1 MKPKAQI
8 EYKPLGA
15 LRELPGNPRTIK
27 KDQFEKLKTSLQNN
41 ADYFEARP
49 LILSDRTGELVILA
63 GNQRYKAAKAIGLE
77 QVPTITLHGLTE
89 EREREII
96 IRDNVNNGE
105 WDFDELANAWDEE
118 ELDAWGV
125 DIPRPKT
132 YEDGVMSRDFIVMP
146 TTVLDSTRPQW
157 QERKQIWRSR
167 IASEKGRKENLTG
180 FKGLLSKD
188 GYTSIFDPVL
198 AECLYKWFGI
208 PGGTVLDPFAGGSVR
223 GIVAGWLGM
232 EYFGNDLSA
241 SQIEE
246 NRKQA
251 EQNKDILLK
260 TPRWSIGD
268 SANIN
273 DIIAKEAPTDKF
285 DMIMSCPPYAD
296 LEVYSD
302 DPADISNMPY
312 EQFLETYRKII
323 KDSCSH
329 LKENRFAVFVVGE
342 LRDQSS
348 TLRGFVYDT
357 IKAFEDAGLRYYNHA
372 ILANNANCGLRVR
385 GHMLSRKLVHA
396 HQDALVFTKG
406 EPDSSDY
413 IFLDPEALLKRMQEE
428 RKLVP
433 QNEDILIFTNAQS
446 NEALRENFEEI
457 GGGAN
462 A

>member
-1 MKPKAQI
+1 MKPKTQI
-8 EYKPLGA
+8 EYRKLSE
-15 LRELPGNPRTIK
+15 LHELPGNPRTIK

-49 LILSDRTGELVILA
+49 LILSDRTGQLVILA
-63 GNQRYKAAKAIGLE
+63 GNQRYKAAKALKMTE
-77 QVPTITLHGLTE
+77 VPTITLHNLTE
-89 EREREII
+89 EREREIV

-132 YEDGVMSRDFIVMP
+132 YEDGSIARDFL
-146 TTVLDSTRPQW
+146 TTPSTLLLSSDPDW
-157 QERKQIWRSR
+157 QERKNIWKTR
-167 IASEKGRKENLTG
+167 IKSEKGRGENLTG
-180 FKGLLSKD
+180 FNGLITET
-188 GYTSIFDPVL
+188 YTSIFDPVL

-208 PGGTVLDPFAGGSVR
+208 PNGTVLDPFAGGSVR

-241 SQIEE
+241 EQITE

-251 EQNKDILLK
+251 EQNKDIILK
-260 TPRWSIGD
+260 MPKWSIGD
-268 SANIN
+268 SAKIN
-273 DIIAKEAPTDKF
+273 EIIAKEAPTDKF

-312 EQFLETYRKII
+312 EQFLATYRKII
-323 KDSCSH
+323 KDSCAH

-372 ILANNANCGLRVR
+372 ILGNRANIRLRIR
-385 GHMLSRKLVHA
+385 GNMKTRKLVHA
-396 HQDALVFTKG
+396 HQDALVFAKG
-406 EPDSSDY
+406 DPDGEKYEQLSEKDV
-413 IFLDPEALLKRMQEE
+413 IKEMNKR
-428 RKLVP
+428 RKLID
-433 QNEDILIFTNAQS
+433 QTEDVLVFTNAQS

-457 GGGAN
+457 GGGVN
-462 A
+462 H

>member
-1 MKPKAQI
+1 MKPKTQI
-8 EYKPLGA
+8 EYRPLSE
-15 LRELPGNPRTIK
+15 LHELPGNPRTIK
-27 KDQFEKLKTSLQNN
+27 KDQFEKLKTSIQNN

-63 GNQRYKAAKAIGLE
+63 GNQRYKAAKALKMAE
-77 QVPTITLHGLTE
+77 VPTVTLHGLTE
-89 EREREII
+89 DREREIV
-96 IRDNVNNGE
+96 IRDNVNNGD

-167 IASEKGRKENLTG
+167 IASEKGRKKNLTG

-260 TPRWSIGD
+260 TPLWSIGD

-273 DIIAKEAPTDKF
+273 EIIAKEAPTDKF

-323 KDSCSH
+323 ADSCAH

-396 HQDALVFTKG
+396 HQDALVFAKG
-406 EPDSSDY
+406 EPDSSEY

-457 GGGAN
+457 GGAQ
-462 A
+462 

>member
-1 MKPKAQI
+1 MKPKAQVI
-8 EYKPLGA
+8 YRNLSELH
-15 LRELPGNPRTIK
+15 ELPGNPRTIK
-27 KDQFEKLKTSLQNN
+27 KDQFEKLKKSLTDN

-49 LILSDRTGELVILA
+49 IILSDRTGELVIIA
-63 GNQRYKAAKAIGLE
+63 GNQRYKAAKALHLE
-77 QVPTITLHGLTE
+77 QVPTILLDGLSE
-89 EREREII
+89 EREREIV
-96 IRDNVNNGE
+96 IRDNVENGD
-105 WDFDELANAWDEE
+105 WDMDALANEWNEE

-125 DIPRPKT
+125 DLPRPKT

-157 QERKQIWRSR
+157 QERKTIWKAR
-167 IASEKGRKENLTG
+167 ISSEKGRKAGLMG
-180 FKGLLSKD
+180 FSRLLSKD

-208 PGGTVLDPFAGGSVR
+208 PNGTVLDPFAGGSVR
-223 GIVAGWLGM
+223 GVVAGWLGM
-232 EYFGNDLSA
+232 KYFGNDLSA
-241 SQIEE
+241 EQIEE

-251 EQNKDILLK
+251 EHNKDILLEM
-260 TPRWSIGD
+260 PQWSIGD
-268 SANIN
+268 SANI
-273 DIIAKEAPTDKF
+273 DQIIKDQAPTDKF

-312 EQFLETYRKII
+312 EKFLETYRKII
-323 KDSCSH
+323 KDSCAH

-342 LRDQSS
+342 LRDQNSS
-348 TLRGFVYDT
+348 LRGFVYDT

-372 ILANNANCGLRVR
+372 ILANDANCGMRVR
-385 GHMLSRKLVHA
+385 GHMRSRKLVHA

-406 EPDSSDY
+406 EPDGNDY
-413 IFLDPEALLKRMQEE
+413 IFLNPEALLKRMQEE

-457 GGGAN
+457 GGAQ
-462 A
+462 

>member
-1 MKPKAQI
+1 MTPKAQV
-8 EYKPLGA
+8 EYRNIAELH
-15 LRELPGNPRTIK
+15 ELPGNPRTIK
-27 KDQFEKLKTSLQNN
+27 KDQFEKLKKSLQDN

-49 LILSDRTGELVILA
+49 IILSDRTGQLVILA
-63 GNQRYKAAKAIGLE
+63 GNQRYKAAKALGLQ

-89 EREREII
+89 DREREIV

-125 DIPRPKT
+125 DLPRPKT
-132 YEDGVMSRDFIVMP
+132 YEDGAIARDFI
-146 TTVLDSTRPQW
+146 TTPSTLILTSDAQW
-157 QERKQIWRSR
+157 QERKNIWKSR
-167 IASEKGRKENLTG
+167 IKSEAGRK
-180 FKGLLSKD
+180 KGLLGFSKYMTED
-188 GYTSIFDPVL
+188 YTSIFDPVL

-208 PGGTVLDPFAGGSVR
+208 PNGTVLDPFAGGSVR

-241 SQIEE
+241 EQIEE

-251 EQNKDILLK
+251 ERNKDILLK
-260 TPRWSIGD
+260 TPKWSIGD
-268 SANIN
+268 SAKIHE
-273 DIIAKEAPTDKF
+273 IIAKEAPTDKF

-312 EQFLETYRKII
+312 EQFLATYRQII
-323 KDSCSH
+323 KDSCAH

-342 LRDQSS
+342 IRNHENTD
-348 TLRGFVYDT
+348 LRGFVYDT

-372 ILANNANCGLRVR
+372 IVGNRSNVCMRVR
-385 GHMLSRKLVHA
+385 GHMRNRKLVHA
-396 HQDALVFTKG
+396 HQDALVFAKG
-406 EPDSSDY
+406 KPNSGEYERIKTED
-413 IFLDPEALLKRMQEE
+413 IIEE
-428 RKLVP
+428 MDKQRKLMP
-433 QNEDILIFTNAQS
+433 QNEDVLVFTNAQS

-457 GGGAN
+457 GGAQ
-462 A
+462 